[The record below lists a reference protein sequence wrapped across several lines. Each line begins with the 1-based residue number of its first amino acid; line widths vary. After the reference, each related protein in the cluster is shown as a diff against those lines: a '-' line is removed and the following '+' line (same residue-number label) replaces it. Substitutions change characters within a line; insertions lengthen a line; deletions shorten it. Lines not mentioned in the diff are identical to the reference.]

1 MVSSRELLR
10 ASWVLFVVAAVLV
23 AMGRHPSRAEAR
35 AETPRNGVWIAYS
48 TAPAGNQT
56 CCSGAL
62 SGSDIF
68 VVQPGHAPKLV
79 AGRGS
84 GSIWNVCPAF
94 SPNGRLLAFGH
105 KSPRGAS
112 IDIVAVSRS
121 GTVVKHRIVRKTS
134 KVRGTYASCPM
145 WSADGKRLAYLGK
158 GGKVVVMTLDG
169 TPRLPRAGDP
179 VGKDFARLSEGSP
192 HGNTLVSPDGALV
205 ARSGPH
211 CFEGLVVRRRDGS
224 RERVMDLGCDYWIAG
239 WSPDSRTLLVMD
251 DTDGKHFTL
260 IAVPVNAPAK
270 AVRVVVGVAVNH
282 PRLQHVG
289 LWPGHGDVSWQP
301 KP

>member
-1 MVSSRELLR
+1 MVSSRALLR
-10 ASWVLFVVAAVLV
+10 ASWDLFVVAAVLL
-23 AMGRHPSRAEAR
+23 AMGQHPSRAEAR

-56 CCSGAL
+56 CCSGPL

-68 VVQPGHAPKLV
+68 VVQPGLAPKLV

-112 IDIVAVSRS
+112 IDVVAVSRY
-121 GTVVKHRIVRKTS
+121 GTVVRHRIVRMTS
-134 KVRGTYASCPM
+134 KARGTYASCPM
-145 WSADGKRLAYLGK
+145 WSADGKRLAYLDT

-169 TPRLPRAGDP
+169 APRLPRAGDP
-179 VGKDFARLSEGSP
+179 VAKDFARLVESSP
-192 HGNTLVSPDGALV
+192 DGNTLVSPDGALV
-205 ARSGPH
+205 ARNGPVR
-211 CFEGLVVRRRDGS
+211 GLVVRRRDGS
-224 RERVMDLGCDYWIAG
+224 RERVIDPGCNCWIAG
-239 WSPDSRTLLVMD
+239 WSPDSRTLLLMD
-251 DTDGKHFTL
+251 DTDGTHFTL

-270 AVRVVVGVAVNH
+270 AFRVVVGVEVNH

-289 LWPGHGDVSWQP
+289 PWPGHGDVSWQP